1 MSSHR
6 WQNRRHCAPRRLV
19 GTAEVLA
26 VLTRLIRYGHAC
38 GVTMSFERLRGVLT
52 YQAAASVQLD
62 HEMARMRRSVGNT
75 SLSDA
80 ARQAGWWITPEE

>member
-1 MSSHR
+1 M
-6 WQNRRHCAPRRLV
+6 
-19 GTAEVLA
+19 
-26 VLTRLIRYGHAC
+26 LTRLIRYGHAC